1 MSENTFIADSQLIKS
16 DSLISGD
23 EVMIGN
29 RSYYKIVNYDQMGSF
44 FMTLVSHADHWLFTT
59 SYGGVTA
66 GRKNSESSLFPY
78 YTDDKLDDLRE
89 TTGSKTI
96 IRLKN
101 DEGDKVWEP
110 FSQLFAGLYKT
121 SRNLYKSVEGN
132 ELIFEEI
139 NESLGLKFSYS
150 WAFSDKFGIV
160 RKVTLTNLTDS
171 VANVELIDGLQN
183 IVPYGVTVSLQNER
197 SNLVNAYKKSEL
209 EANTGLGMYVLS
221 AIIVDKAEPSEALK
235 ATTIWASGI
244 EPTGYLL
251 SSRQVENFRLGKD
264 TSPEQD
270 VKAEPGA
277 YFISASL
284 ELEAN
289 QMANWQMVA
298 ELNQDHADVVNLM
311 HRLATDKTNLL
322 KELDEDIAEGISKLL
337 ELVGAADGLQLTED
351 SLNCGRHYNNVLFN
365 IMRGGI
371 FDEGYTVNKVDF
383 ISYAVTLN
391 KNIISQQDDF
401 FQQLPAQ
408 LSYIDLLSKARLTNN
423 ETLIRITFEYLPL
436 TFSRRHGDPSRPWNK
451 FSIETRKADGSKN
464 LNYQGNWRDIF
475 QNWEAL
481 ALSYPEFINSMIA
494 KFVNASTIDGYNPY
508 RITRNGIDW
517 EVIEPDDPWSFIGYW
532 GDHQIIYLLK
542 LLEVSGSHSKA
553 ALDELLTQ
561 PYFVYANVPY
571 TIKSYDEIV
580 KDPKD
585 TIDYD
590 HARETVINERVKE
603 VGVDGK
609 MVFALETSLLKAT
622 LAEKLLVSLLA
633 KLSNFIP
640 EGGIWLNTQR
650 PEWNDA
656 NNALVGNGVS
666 MVTLYY
672 IRRYLTYCTELFGN
686 SRSILFEL
694 NKPVIEL
701 MTGIAEVLTA
711 NESLLSGKILDTD
724 RKIIVDA
731 LGRAGETYRT
741 KAYAAF
747 AGEGTAT
754 TSKKELLDF
763 FVLALKF
770 VDHSVD
776 ANKREDGLYHAYNL
790 VQFDRNSAKV
800 EYLYEMLEG
809 QVAVLSAGKLTAQE
823 TVGVLE
829 ALEKSKMFREDQYS
843 YFLYPN
849 KELPRFLDKNNIPA
863 SFIDQSELVKEMVAD
878 KNETLLTRDVTGGYH
893 FNGSFTNAASLK
905 EALQQ
910 LKNSKYAVLV
920 DKETGSFLS
929 VFEEMFNHR
938 AFTGRSGTFFGY
950 EGLGSIYWHMVSK
963 LLLTVQENIYNA
975 EANGDDKAIIG
986 RLIDFYYSIRAGIGA
1001 HKSPEL
1007 YGAFSTDPYS
1017 HTPAQKGAQQPGMTG
1032 QVKEDILNRWAEL
1045 GVRVEEGKV
1054 SFKPA
1059 FLDKR
1064 EFLNESGSFIYY
1076 AVDGTK
1082 QMIQLN
1088 AGQLAFTY
1096 CQVPIVYQK
1105 AQTNGIQIS
1114 FTDGSKATI
1123 TGNQL
1128 TPELSEQ
1135 LFKRTGEVERI
1146 EVSIM

>member
-622 LAEKLLVSLLA
+622 LAEKL
-633 KLSNFIP
+633 
-640 EGGIWLNTQR
+640 
-650 PEWNDA
+650 
-656 NNALVGNGVS
+656 
-666 MVTLYY
+666 
-672 IRRYLTYCTELFGN
+672 
-686 SRSILFEL
+686 
-694 NKPVIEL
+694 
-701 MTGIAEVLTA
+701 
-711 NESLLSGKILDTD
+711 
-724 RKIIVDA
+724 
-731 LGRAGETYRT
+731 
-741 KAYAAF
+741 
-747 AGEGTAT
+747 
-754 TSKKELLDF
+754 
-763 FVLALKF
+763 
-770 VDHSVD
+770 
-776 ANKREDGLYHAYNL
+776 
-790 VQFDRNSAKV
+790 
-800 EYLYEMLEG
+800 
-809 QVAVLSAGKLTAQE
+809 
-823 TVGVLE
+823 
-829 ALEKSKMFREDQYS
+829 
-843 YFLYPN
+843 
-849 KELPRFLDKNNIPA
+849 
-863 SFIDQSELVKEMVAD
+863 
-878 KNETLLTRDVTGGYH
+878 
-893 FNGSFTNAASLK
+893 
-905 EALQQ
+905 
-910 LKNSKYAVLV
+910 
-920 DKETGSFLS
+920 
-929 VFEEMFNHR
+929 
-938 AFTGRSGTFFGY
+938 
-950 EGLGSIYWHMVSK
+950 
-963 LLLTVQENIYNA
+963 
-975 EANGDDKAIIG
+975 
-986 RLIDFYYSIRAGIGA
+986 
-1001 HKSPEL
+1001 
-1007 YGAFSTDPYS
+1007 
-1017 HTPAQKGAQQPGMTG
+1017 
-1032 QVKEDILNRWAEL
+1032 
-1045 GVRVEEGKV
+1045 
-1054 SFKPA
+1054 
-1059 FLDKR
+1059 
-1064 EFLNESGSFIYY
+1064 
-1076 AVDGTK
+1076 
-1082 QMIQLN
+1082 
-1088 AGQLAFTY
+1088 
-1096 CQVPIVYQK
+1096 
-1105 AQTNGIQIS
+1105 
-1114 FTDGSKATI
+1114 
-1123 TGNQL
+1123 
-1128 TPELSEQ
+1128 
-1135 LFKRTGEVERI
+1135 
-1146 EVSIM
+1146 